1 MVCKNCGNI
10 VVKTD
15 GHCKVCGEPIIP
27 DAISSALEKQR
38 ASIEVNSDSVPYCR
52 HYRSRLGL
60 LLIFWITGYF
70 GIHHAWM
77 GNTVIAAEK
86 GQKAIKH
93 FLLCFVGIGIP
104 LFLMD
109 MFLYIIE
116 FFAII
121 FGKYRTDYN
130 GNPIVWI
137 KVGKPKL
144 D

>member
-10 VVKTD
+10 VAKID
-15 GHCKVCGEPIIP
+15 GHCKMCGNPILP
-27 DAISSALEKQR
+27 DAISNVLEKQQVLDETESN
-38 ASIEVNSDSVPYCR
+38 SIPYRR

-77 GNTVIAAEK
+77 GNTVLASEK

-93 FLLCFVGIGIP
+93 FFLCFVGIGIP
-104 LFLMD
+104 LFIIDLFM
-109 MFLYIIE
+109 YIIE

-121 FGKYRTDYN
+121 FGKYHTDYN

-144 D
+144 